1 MPTTPWSRTP
11 PCADV
16 RSEVEE
22 ARGKAAAAKKRNN
35 DVRTEFHVCPRKIVF
50 TARGFSP
57 FARARPA
64 GAAMVGLATF
74 MIVSREDVPQYEAD
88 LGTSGGAPRKEDAA
102 HLHQFVMHAALD
114 FVDERQWETGGMY
127 LRGPVDRFNDM
138 LVYAFV
144 TASGARFLLLHDTR
158 NEEPVRAFFHDVHEL
173 YLKARLDP
181 FFDANAPIS
190 SEAFDRRVRRVAERH
205 FA

>member
-1 MPTTPWSRTP
+1 MRGSYADATMEQDASAHRCEIRGGRGAWPSRGCSNETM
-11 PCADV
+11 
-16 RSEVEE
+16 SSS
-22 ARGKAAAAKKRNN
+22 
-35 DVRTEFHVCPRKIVF
+35 EFHVCREKIF
-50 TARGFSP
+50 CARAS

>member
-1 MPTTPWSRTP
+1 MPTPPWSRTP
-11 PCADV
+11 PRADV
-16 RSEVEE
+16 RSEMEE
-22 ARGKAAAAKKRNN
+22 ARGQAAAAQTKR
-35 DVRTEFHVCPRKIVF
+35 CPQVSFTSAGEENFF

>member
-1 MPTTPWSRTP
+1 M
-11 PCADV
+11 
-16 RSEVEE
+16 
-22 ARGKAAAAKKRNN
+22 AKPRLLKRN
-35 DVRTEFHVCPRKIVF
+35 DVLSSEFPSAGEENFF